1 MDDGVGK
8 ADVFDV
14 EGTCIA
20 TNKGARSV
28 RRKWGIGVGGLEGVR
43 SLAQ

>member
-8 ADVFDV
+8 ADVLIWKARV
-14 EGTCIA
+14 SLQ
-20 TNKGARSV
+20 NKGARSV